1 MTHKTMLVSLILLIM
16 GLSLVGCG
24 GTPVPP
30 VDTATN
36 LAKLIEKDMTLNQV
50 YDLMS
55 IELRNT
61 TTLYPA
67 QNIEQKAG
75 GDWAFTSKG
84 GGFAE
89 EEEVPFHVLVFTP
102 DPVGTDYYM
111 VFFENESVIGTAW
124 FTAPDAAI
132 IKKTLEGTLLGD

>member
-1 MTHKTMLVSLILLIM
+1 MKHKTMLVTLVLLIAC
-16 GLSLVGCG
+16 LSLVGCG

-55 IELRNT
+55 IELRGT
-61 TTLYPA
+61 TTLYPT
-67 QNIEQKAG
+67 QNIEQAAG
-75 GDWAFTSKG
+75 GDWVFTSKE

-89 EEEVPFHVLVFTP
+89 DEEAPFHVLVFTP
-102 DPVGTDYYM
+102 DPVGADYYI
-111 VFFENESVIGTAW
+111 VFFENESVIGDDW
-124 FTAPDAAI
+124 FIYSSAVI
-132 IKKTLEGTLLGD
+132 IQSTLEGSLIED

>member
-1 MTHKTMLVSLILLIM
+1 MKHKTMLVSLVLLIM

-30 VDTATN
+30 VDTAKN
-36 LAKLIEKDMTLNQV
+36 LEKLIEKDMTLNQV

-55 IELRNT
+55 IKLRDT

-67 QNIEQKAG
+67 RSIEQKADG
-75 GDWAFTSKG
+75 NWVFTSKE

-89 EEEVPFHVLVFTP
+89 DEEAPFHVLVFTP
-102 DPVGTDYYM
+102 DPISADYYM
-111 VFFENESVIGTAW
+111 VFFENESVIEEDW
-124 FTAPDAAI
+124 FIYSSAVI
-132 IKKTLEGTLLGD
+132 IKRTLEGSLIGD